1 MISTPCLATRGFLY
15 AANAP
20 EPACRQA
27 GGRNANGHQEEPG
40 LTAAVRRPAKRNY

>member
-27 GGRNANGHQEEPG
+27 GGRNANG
-40 LTAAVRRPAKRNY
+40 RRGTSSDGPRVTTGKP